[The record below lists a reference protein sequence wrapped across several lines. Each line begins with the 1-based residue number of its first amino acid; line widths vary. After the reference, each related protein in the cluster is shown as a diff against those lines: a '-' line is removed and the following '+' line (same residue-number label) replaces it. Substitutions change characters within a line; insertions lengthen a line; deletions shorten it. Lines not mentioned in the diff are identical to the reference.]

1 MYIDW
6 LECLKYPLEYLTK
19 KAHLFTFPNA
29 SETDQLNPKNK
40 LYVKI
45 RWIPKADY
53 KKFGNF
59 LETSEEKL
67 KKGL

>member
-1 MYIDW
+1 M
-6 LECLKYPLEYLTK
+6 PPT
-19 KAHLFTFPNA
+19 A
-29 SETDQLNPKNK
+29 SEQEQINPKNK

-45 RWIPKADY
+45 RWIPKSDY

-59 LETSEEKL
+59 LETSEDKL